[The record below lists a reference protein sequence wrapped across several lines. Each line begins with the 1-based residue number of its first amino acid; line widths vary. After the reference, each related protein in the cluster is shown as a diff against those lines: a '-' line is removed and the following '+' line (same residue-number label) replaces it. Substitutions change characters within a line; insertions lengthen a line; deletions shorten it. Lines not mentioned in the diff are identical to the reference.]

1 MIVNLEESVRKIKS
15 ELDIQPFLK
24 TLNKKISNYSNDIN
38 NCINKIDRLNN
49 EILIFKSQESFKE
62 LDNPT
67 IKVDLENLKEWIQGK
82 EYAELRQG
90 SKSINLRENNTDT
103 ISFDFI
109 KYGTFR
115 K

>member
-1 MIVNLEESVRKIKS
+1 M
-15 ELDIQPFLK
+15 
-24 TLNKKISNYSNDIN
+24 
-38 NCINKIDRLNN
+38 
-49 EILIFKSQESFKE
+49 
-62 LDNPT
+62 